1 MFGLFK
7 KKATPELP
15 KLTVEELE
23 TKYAS
28 EIARLV
34 KPAAELIE
42 TDAPARSH
50 YGGGAALLSPD
61 FSWPQHE
68 GKPLLLVVQID
79 FAEVLRDV
87 PELRGS
93 LPDAGV
99 LQLFFDDAR
108 DWVGELEPDD
118 EGPLQA
124 YLHLDH
130 GNLRLARGPGFPSEG
145 SNLRFKPRKTLPDE
159 FLMELEDDTDEFRER
174 YICFNGQIGGWA
186 NPVQNDP
193 GEDGRVL
200 LLQFSIDGYDDELYL
215 TCAPGPLTEGRLE
228 DARFELQHD

>member
-7 KKATPELP
+7 KKATSEPPEP
-15 KLTVEELE
+15 TVEELQ

-42 TDAPARSH
+42 IDAPTRSH
-50 YGGGAALLSPD
+50 YGEGVTLLPPD

-93 LPDAGV
+93 LPGTGV
-99 LQLFFDDAR
+99 LQLFFDDEHE
-108 DWVGELEPDD
+108 WVGELEPDG

-124 YLHLDH
+124 YLHPDS
-130 GNLRLARGPGFPSEG
+130 GNLRPARGPGLPSEG
-145 SNLRFKPRKTLPDE
+145 KNLRFEARRTLPDG
-159 FLMELEDDTDEFRER
+159 FLMWSEGVTHEFRES
-174 YICFNGQIGGWA
+174 YICFNGQVGGWA

-193 GEDGRVL
+193 AEDGRVL
-200 LLQFSIDGYDDELYL
+200 LLQFSIDGYDDEFYL
-215 TCAPGPLTEGRLE
+215 TCAPGPLAEGRLE